1 MNVERN
7 RRKATRHLK
16 KLAKLNDAL
25 LKHAEGTELESIV
38 TVAVEN
44 AHNPLRGD
52 EKRPAPDSVMVKFL
66 LDVNKLLHKELGELQ
81 EAHETVLA
89 ELELSKAGIPT
100 ARAKDALRNVSDLS
114 GVRLEALYGTK
125 ITSSTP
131 PSVLHFPENGGPTHE

>member
-44 AHNPLRGD
+44 AHSPLRGD

-66 LDVNKLLHKELGELQ
+66 LDVNHLLHKELGELQ
-81 EAHETVLA
+81 EAHEVVLA

-100 ARAKDALRNVSDLS
+100 TRAK
-114 GVRLEALYGTK
+114 EALKNVTQLSYADEERMRSK
-125 ITSSTP
+125 IVSSTP

>member
-7 RRKATRHLK
+7 RRKAARLLK
-16 KLAKLNDAL
+16 KLGQLDDAL

-38 TVAVEN
+38 VTAVEN

-52 EKRPAPDSVMVKFL
+52 EKRPAPDSATVKFL
-66 LDVNKLLHKELGELQ
+66 LDVNHLLHKELGELQ

-100 ARAKDALRNVSDLS
+100 TRAKEALRNVAQLS
-114 GVRLEALYGTK
+114 YVEEERMRSR
-125 ITSSTP
+125 IVSSTP